1 MTKARV
7 IDHNEQDY
15 LIGGFHH
22 VTRLVLRQQIN
33 DFKTNRKVSA
43 YVPLRALTRRDKDML
58 KNTFRAIDRLRDRV
72 KAELTA
78 DVF

>member
-1 MTKARV
+1 M

-22 VTRLVLRQQIN
+22 ITRLVLQQQIN
-33 DFKTNRKVSA
+33 DFWANRKVSA
-43 YVPLRALTRRDKDML
+43 YIPLRALTQRDKDML
-58 KNTFRAIDRLRDRV
+58 NNTFIAIERLRDRV

-78 DVF
+78 EVS

>member
-1 MTKARV
+1 M

-22 VTRLVLRQQIN
+22 ITKLILRQQIN
-33 DFKTNRKVSA
+33 DFKADRTVSA

-58 KNTFRAIDRLRDRV
+58 KNTFRAIERLRDRV

-78 DVF
+78 EVF